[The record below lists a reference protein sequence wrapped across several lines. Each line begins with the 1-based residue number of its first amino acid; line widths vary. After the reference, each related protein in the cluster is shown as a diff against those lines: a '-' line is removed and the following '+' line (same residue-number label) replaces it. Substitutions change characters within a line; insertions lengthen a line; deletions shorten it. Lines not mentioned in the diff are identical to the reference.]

1 MNFKRH
7 MVKCWLPLLPIAL
20 LGLSKSAKDRK
31 TFWAKKI
38 YIKDKPGERKKKKR
52 ERERERRDQRPSSIT
67 NAEAHLIPAAAYRDI
82 SIKAYRSLLPV

>member
-1 MNFKRH
+1 MLAAAVAYSAARIVKISKGQKDFLGQENIHKRQTR
-7 MVKCWLPLLPIAL
+7 
-20 LGLSKSAKDRK
+20 RK
-31 TFWAKKI
+31 EKK
-38 YIKDKPGERKKKKR
+38 EER